1 MSSSPDQEENYMYFY
16 LIFMLILGVGLIVF
30 SLVIWYYKIDI
41 QSKYLLSSINNQED
55 YLRTSQLSPSDSTSQ
70 YGSPPDSTS
79 QYGSTRGSST
89 TTPPV
94 SSSTPLVSSS
104 TSSSPN
110 NML

>member
-70 YGSPPDSTS
+70 YGS
-79 QYGSTRGSST
+79 TRGSST